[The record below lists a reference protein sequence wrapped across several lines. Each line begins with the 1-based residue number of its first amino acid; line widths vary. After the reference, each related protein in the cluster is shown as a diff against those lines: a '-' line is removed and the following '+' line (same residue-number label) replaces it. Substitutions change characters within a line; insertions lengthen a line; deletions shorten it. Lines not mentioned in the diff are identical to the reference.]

1 MEVYIYKKNKQ
12 CLYLN
17 YGFYLDEV
25 IQFPLNQLQLDCL
38 KTEHQVSTQFF
49 KNWKDSLE
57 NNMEYFIESHKN
69 DTQAKMIYGHA
80 ISNICE
86 IIGMLE
92 SGLEYDT
99 YEAYIEI

>member
-25 IQFPLNQLQLDCL
+25 IQFPLNQLQLDYL
-38 KTEHQVSTQFF
+38 KTEHQVSIQFF

-57 NNMEYFIESHKN
+57 NNM
-69 DTQAKMIYGHA
+69 
-80 ISNICE
+80 
-86 IIGMLE
+86 
-92 SGLEYDT
+92 
-99 YEAYIEI
+99 